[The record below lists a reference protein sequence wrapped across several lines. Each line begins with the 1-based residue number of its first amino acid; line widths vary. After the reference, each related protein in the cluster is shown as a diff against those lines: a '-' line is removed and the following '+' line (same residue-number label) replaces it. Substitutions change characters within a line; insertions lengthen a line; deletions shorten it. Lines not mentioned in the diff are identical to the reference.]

1 MPGIRLSLA
10 ILALGASTAACSP
23 GEDVTTPA
31 AEAPDS
37 LDAPAR
43 YDAEAFFA
51 TTSYSLA
58 GGYAWS
64 SDDSRLLATSDE
76 SGIFNAYSL
85 AAADGAKAPLT
96 TSTTDST
103 FAVSW
108 FPDDARIL

>member
-10 ILALGASTAACSP
+10 ILALGASTTACSP

-37 LDAPAR
+37 ADAPAR
-43 YDAEAFFA
+43 YDAEAFFT

-64 SDDSRLLATSDE
+64 SDDTRLAGALPMKAASSTRIHWQPPTARKSR
-76 SGIFNAYSL
+76 
-85 AAADGAKAPLT
+85 
-96 TSTTDST
+96 
-103 FAVSW
+103 
-108 FPDDARIL
+108 